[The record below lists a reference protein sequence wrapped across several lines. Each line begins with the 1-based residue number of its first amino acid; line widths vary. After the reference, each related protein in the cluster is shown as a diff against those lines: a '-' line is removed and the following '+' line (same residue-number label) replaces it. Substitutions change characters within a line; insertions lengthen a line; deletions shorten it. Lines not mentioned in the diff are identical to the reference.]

1 MKKFNMF
8 ALIALS
14 LAGVANVDAMQ
25 QGGVQFGTLPTS
37 FPAPIVNQKGALAAL
52 RMASSPTGNNLMA
65 RAMSNGTPASALAVS
80 AMGTLKANTKAGTKA
95 KFDSTAFQQGA
106 QVTNEQT
113 SAVAGGMNQMGQNI
127 GASNNVT
134 TSMLTGANLKNIAA
148 VTTAPTATSAMSTLT
163 SNTQNSGNVSFKNSS
178 VPTPGFPSTGN
189 PNGAA
194 GEPGVAPAAS
204 GGLTPMVGA
213 FGNVT
218 SKIGLTT
225 QGSSNSMGGSVGS
238 TNNLNLTGNFGSN
251 S

>member
-14 LAGVANVDAMQ
+14 LAGVANVDATQ
-25 QGGVQFGTLPTS
+25 QGGTQFGQFSTPLPAFVT
-37 FPAPIVNQKGALAAL
+37 NQKGALAAL
-52 RMASSPTGNNLMA
+52 RIAPSPTGNNLMA

-127 GASNNVT
+127 GASNNVA

-148 VTTAPTATSAMSTLT
+148 GSSAPTATSAMSTLT
-163 SNTQNSGNVSFKNSS
+163 SNTKNSGNVSFKNSS
-178 VPTPGFPSTGN
+178 VPRPGFPSTGN
-189 PNGAA
+189 
-194 GEPGVAPAAS
+194 
-204 GGLTPMVGA
+204 VGA

-238 TNNLNLTGNFGSN
+238 TNNLNLTGNFGPN

>member
-14 LAGVANVDAMQ
+14 LAGVANVDAAQ

-148 VTTAPTATSAMSTLT
+148 VSSAPTATSAMSTLT
-163 SNTQNSGNVSFKNSS
+163 SNTNNSGNVSFKNSS
-178 VPTPGFPSTGN
+178 VPRAGAPSTGN
-189 PNGAA
+189 NNGVA
-194 GEPGVAPAAS
+194 GEPGVAPAAT
-204 GGLTPMVGA
+204 GGLPPVPGT

>member
-14 LAGVANVDAMQ
+14 LAVVGNVNAMQ
-25 QGGVQFGTLPTS
+25 QGGTQFGQFSTPLPTL
-37 FPAPIVNQKGALAAL
+37 VTNQKGALAAL
-52 RMASSPTGNNLMA
+52 RIASSPTGNNLMA
-65 RAMSNGTPASALAVS
+65 RAMSNGTPANALAVS

-148 VTTAPTATSAMSTLT
+148 VSSAPTATSAMSTLT
-163 SNTQNSGNVSFKNSS
+163 SNTKNSGNVSFKNSS
-178 VPTPGFPSTGN
+178 VPRPGFPSTDN

-194 GEPGVAPAAS
+194 GAPGVAPAES
-204 GGLTPMVGA
+204 GLAPMVGA